1 MEKYDV
7 IIVGGGPAGLGCAL
21 TLASA
26 KGHFE
31 RGENRKY
38 LVIDNDS
45 SDLLKAKLNNVPG
58 IAPGSIGR
66 DVIKNLK
73 EQAKMYGNVEI
84 INGRVIKVEGEY
96 KNFKVITEDGKE
108 FYSDFVVFATG
119 FHEFNIECE
128 GVEVI
133 ENGKSPRPGKVQL
146 KVDHDYKI
154 RDGLYAAGLIAGVS
168 TMFTS
173 AAGSGVQVACNIQAI
188 MAGKN
193 VVVHDVPEGS

>member
-31 RGENRKY
+31 WGENRKY
-38 LVIDNDS
+38 LVIDNNS
-45 SDLLKAKLNNVPG
+45 SDLLKAKLNNVPS
-58 IAPGSIGR
+58 IFPGSLGK

-73 EQAKMYGNVEI
+73 EQTKMYGNVDI
-84 INGRVIKVEGEY
+84 IEGRVVKVEGEY
-96 KNFKVITEDGKE
+96 KNFKVITQDGRE
-108 FYSDFVVFATG
+108 FHSDFVVFSTG

-133 ENGKSPRPGKVQL
+133 ENKKSPRPGKVQL
-146 KVDHDYKI
+146 KVDQDYKI